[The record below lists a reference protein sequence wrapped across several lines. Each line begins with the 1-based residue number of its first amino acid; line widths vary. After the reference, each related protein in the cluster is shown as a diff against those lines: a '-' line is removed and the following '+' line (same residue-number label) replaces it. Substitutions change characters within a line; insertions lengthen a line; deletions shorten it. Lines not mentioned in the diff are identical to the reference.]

1 MLLEK
6 KAPEL
11 YQIVKIREVLAAVA
25 PDTEMTLEA
34 QSISEWVQGQALFYR
49 DFEISFRSWLH
60 LNKAVIQA
68 VVESPSLKVF
78 KKSVVCGTEAHG

>member
-1 MLLEK
+1 VRQFKTQFILQKCCWKK

-25 PDTEMTLEA
+25 PDMEMTLEA

-49 DFEISFRSWLH
+49 DFEISFRS
-60 LNKAVIQA
+60 
-68 VVESPSLKVF
+68 
-78 KKSVVCGTEAHG
+78 